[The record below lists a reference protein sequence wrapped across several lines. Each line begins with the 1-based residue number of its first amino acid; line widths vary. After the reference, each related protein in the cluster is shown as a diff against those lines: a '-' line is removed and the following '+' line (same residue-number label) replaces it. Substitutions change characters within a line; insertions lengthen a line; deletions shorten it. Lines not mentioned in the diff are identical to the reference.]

1 MRPER
6 PLLRLTPR
14 ARGRRW
20 QYYIV
25 APLVLIVVGPFILAY
40 KLFLGWWLNPVLNK
54 RLENK
59 LREQVRTD
67 LAFLFQD
74 FDARFVANDRTYE
87 NKIVVSMDAAD
98 LRIRV
103 GQHHGDYGISVA
115 KRDSPENRESLTSI
129 LEVIYEKEGSLRKP
143 LFVDLAELGKLFREK
158 FNQVQTA
165 VSGEHYSDTVTT
177 IDANHQLGMQRM
189 AGAFNRPDGF
199 FEADIVSPS
208 DLRKKP
214 PE

>member
-20 QYYIV
+20 QFYIV
-25 APLVLIVVGPFILAY
+25 APVVLIVVGPFILAY
-40 KLFLGWWLNPVLNK
+40 KLFLGWWLTPVLN
-54 RLENK
+54 RHLEKK

-67 LAFLFQD
+67 LAFLFQN
-74 FDARFVANDRTYE
+74 FDGRFVANDRTYKNE
-87 NKIVVSMDAAD
+87 TVVTVDAAD

-103 GQHHGDYGISVA
+103 GRHHGDFGISVA
-115 KRDSPENRESLTSI
+115 KRNSPESRESLASI

-143 LFVDLAELGKLFREK
+143 LFVNLAELGELFREK
-158 FNQVQTA
+158 FNQIQTA
-165 VSGEHYSDTVTT
+165 VAGENYSDTVAA

-189 AGAFNRPDGF
+189 ARAFNRPDGF
-199 FEADIVSPS
+199 FEADIASPS
-208 DLRKKP
+208 NLRKMP

>member
-6 PLLRLTPR
+6 SLLRLTPR

-25 APLVLIVVGPFILAY
+25 APLVFIVVGPFILAY

-87 NKIVVSMDAAD
+87 NEIVVSVDTAD

-115 KRDSPENRESLTSI
+115 KRESPENRESLTSI
-129 LEVIYEKEGSLRKP
+129 LEVIYEKEGLLRKP

-158 FNQVQTA
+158 FNQIQTA
-165 VSGEHYSDTVTT
+165 VSREHYSDTVAA

-189 AGAFNRPDGF
+189 EGAFNRPDGF